1 MGGKIILSTIV
12 FIVIFLLWWFLVY
25 IIINGGIEEDSIGLV
40 PVIIFLTIFKYYFL
54 LQLLVYADVIRW
66 VG

>member
-12 FIVIFLLWWFLVY
+12 FIVIFLLWWFVLFNIMEDDNGVDY
-25 IIINGGIEEDSIGLV
+25 IIL
-40 PVIIFLTIFKYYFL
+40 PFIFLTIFKYYFL